1 MKYILYI
8 FITNFILINSVY
20 NNLFKCKNNMITNN
34 IINNYTKNKNK
45 FYVISRLSIKK
56 FDIFYNNFLSKFYK
70 LSSDYYNMSEEDK
83 AIIDAICT
91 LYF

>member
-56 FDIFYNNFLSKFYK
+56 FDIFYNNFLF
-70 LSSDYYNMSEEDK
+70 
-83 AIIDAICT
+83 
-91 LYF
+91 F